1 MKIIKSTLKIT
12 LILYICT
19 ALCAVYVLSTSAR
32 ITPHDE
38 GDQSTILIT
47 IKKGDTL
54 WNLCQEHLKDP
65 LRWRE
70 LSKYN
75 DFTNPHFIYPGE
87 QLRIP
92 VDSTLEDTIA
102 AAKREVA
109 QKIFRDVKSVFN
121 TPQRQGKNFTEL
133 AEDESVVKAEAVEV
147 VQLDEY
153 ESLKALQNALEQS
166 NALEQQL
173 VKEKAKWKKERETY
187 AAELAK
193 LKADLEAAVQ
203 SGKIIA
209 DSWEMVSID
218 GKPVTERFLKMPTPD
233 GKPLMEYLA
242 ERITVN
248 GKPLDGKP
256 LIEYLGKEFFWDSI
270 EAKDIQNDLIFFTNG
285 SWARILAFDIKI
297 DLGGGMALLPEV
309 SLAEKGSYNS
319 SFTSTEGTI
328 ITAQENLEIRLE
340 PEDFWL
346 SSGITE
352 EDVQKIIPRNWL
364 FGNDNIENW
373 EANLNGNTLTLTNT
387 NGMKQVLK
395 RKGTQEDLVEDLQT
409 QLQDMRRRLA
419 SIETASTSKHTWV
432 PAEKV
437 ENTKNPLME
446 ALKADGWQVANPN
459 LISPFDGTYDRSGFV
474 RTGTDYALLFATD
487 TYTHWGDS
495 YTPIADA
502 RAIGAKL
509 QNRYG
514 FNVDIRTNLTIKQIL
529 AALAEYKEKKYDPG
543 DQLLVYF
550 NGHGHFDKT
559 LQEGHIAGTESQLP
573 DADANLTTYL
583 SYSRLK
589 SALNNFPCERIMVI
603 LDVDYGGTFDHNI
616 ALDKGPSTVF
626 QAVNAMPNQPQLD
639 LAETLKVKT
648 RWYVSAGGKEE
659 VQAGIEH
666 SPFTLA
672 LLTLLENRDDPDGVL
687 TLPELERRL
696 PSNFK
701 DELDQLK
708 ELYGDGEITDYTPSF
723 GPFGSSK
730 TTDKAFVFIQKDFAP
745 PPTK

>member
-19 ALCAVYVLSTSAR
+19 ALCAVYVLSTSAVE
-32 ITPHDE
+32 P
-38 GDQSTILIT
+38 
-47 IKKGDTL
+47 
-54 WNLCQEHLKDP
+54 
-65 LRWRE
+65 
-70 LSKYN
+70 
-75 DFTNPHFIYPGE
+75 
-87 QLRIP
+87 
-92 VDSTLEDTIA
+92 
-102 AAKREVA
+102 
-109 QKIFRDVKSVFN
+109 
-121 TPQRQGKNFTEL
+121 
-133 AEDESVVKAEAVEV
+133 AEDEVVVELTEDEVVLKAEGLE
-147 VQLDEY
+147 
-153 ESLKALQNALEQS
+153 ALQKTLEELDALQ
-166 NALEQQL
+166 QQL
-173 VKEKAKWKKERETY
+173 LEEKAKWKKERETY

-193 LKADLEAAVQ
+193 LKAEVEAEVQ
-203 SGKIIA
+203 SGKIITG
-209 DSWEMVSID
+209 SWEMVSID
-218 GKPVTERFLKMPTPD
+218 DKPVTEHFLKMPTPD

-242 ERITVN
+242 ERITLEFLKGQSVTE
-248 GKPLDGKP
+248 L
-256 LIEYLGKEFFWDSI
+256 LGKEFFWDSI
-270 EAKDIQNDLIFFTNG
+270 EAKDIQNDLIFFPNG
-285 SWARILAFDIKI
+285 SWFRTLMFDIKI
-297 DLGGGMALLPEV
+297 DLGGGVSLLPKV
-309 SLAEKGSYNS
+309 SLAEKGSSNG
-319 SFTSTEGTI
+319 SFTPTGGTI
-328 ITAQENLEIRLE
+328 ITAQEKLEIRLE
-340 PEDFWL
+340 PEDFWKK

-352 EDVQKIIPRNWL
+352 EDVLKVIRPNWL
-364 FGNDNIENW
+364 FGNDENW
-373 EANLNGNTLTLTNT
+373 EASLNEDTLTLTNT
-387 NGMKQVLK
+387 KGIKQVLK
-395 RKGTQEDLVEDLQT
+395 RKVTQADLAEDLHT
-409 QLQDMRRRLA
+409 KLQDMRRRLA
-419 SIETASTSKHTWV
+419 SIETAENTWRSTFKNTWG
-432 PAEKV
+432 PAEKQAN
-437 ENTKNPLME
+437 EKLTE

-459 LISPFDGTYDRSGFV
+459 QISPFDGNYDRSGFV

-487 TYTHWGDS
+487 AYTHWP
-495 YTPIADA
+495 YIETPIGDA
-502 RAIGAKL
+502 KAIGEEL
-509 QNRYG
+509 QDRYG
-514 FNVDIRTNLTIKQIL
+514 FEVDIRKNVTIKQIL

-573 DADANLTTYL
+573 DADENLTTYL

-616 ALDKGPSTVF
+616 ALDKAPSTVF
-626 QAVNAMPNQPQLD
+626 QAVNAMLNQPQLD

-659 VQAGIEH
+659 VLAGIEH

>member
-19 ALCAVYVLSTSAR
+19 ALCAVYVLSTSA
-32 ITPHDE
+32 
-38 GDQSTILIT
+38 
-47 IKKGDTL
+47 
-54 WNLCQEHLKDP
+54 
-65 LRWRE
+65 
-70 LSKYN
+70 
-75 DFTNPHFIYPGE
+75 
-87 QLRIP
+87 
-92 VDSTLEDTIA
+92 V
-102 AAKREVA
+102 
-109 QKIFRDVKSVFN
+109 
-121 TPQRQGKNFTEL
+121 EL
-133 AEDESVVKAEAVEV
+133 AEDEGVVELTEDEVVLKAEGLE
-147 VQLDEY
+147 
-153 ESLKALQNALEQS
+153 ALQKTLEELNALQ
-166 NALEQQL
+166 QQL
-173 VKEKAKWKKERETY
+173 LEEKAKWKKERETY

-193 LKADLEAAVQ
+193 LKAEVEAEVQ
-203 SGKIIA
+203 SGKIITG
-209 DSWEMVSID
+209 SWEMVSID
-218 GKPVTERFLKMPTPD
+218 DKPVTEHFLKMPTPD

-242 ERITVN
+242 ERITLEFLKGQSVTE
-248 GKPLDGKP
+248 L
-256 LIEYLGKEFFWDSI
+256 LGKEFFWDSI

-285 SWARILAFDIKI
+285 SWFRTLMFDIKI
-297 DLGGGMALLPEV
+297 DLGGGVSLLPKV
-309 SLAEKGSYNS
+309 SLAEKGSYNG
-319 SFTSTEGTI
+319 SFTPTGGTI
-328 ITAQENLEIRLE
+328 ITAQEKLEIRLE
-340 PEDFWL
+340 PEDFWKK

-352 EDVQKIIPRNWL
+352 EDVLKVIRPNWL
-364 FGNDNIENW
+364 FGNDENW
-373 EANLNGNTLTLTNT
+373 EASLNEDTLTLTNT
-387 NGMKQVLK
+387 KGIKQVLK
-395 RKGTQEDLVEDLQT
+395 RKVTQADLAEDLHT
-409 QLQDMRRRLA
+409 KLQDMRRRLA
-419 SIETASTSKHTWV
+419 SIETAENTWRSTFKNTWG
-432 PAEKV
+432 PAEKQAN
-437 ENTKNPLME
+437 EKLTE

-459 LISPFDGTYDRSGFV
+459 QISPFDGNYDRSGFV

-487 TYTHWGDS
+487 AYTHWP
-495 YTPIADA
+495 YIETPIGDA
-502 RAIGAKL
+502 KAIGEEL
-509 QNRYG
+509 QDRYG
-514 FNVDIRTNLTIKQIL
+514 FEVDIRKNVTIKQIL

-573 DADANLTTYL
+573 DADENLTTSL

-616 ALDKGPSTVF
+616 ALDKAPSTVF
-626 QAVNAMPNQPQLD
+626 QAVNAMLNQPQLD